1 MKLWFEINIVSVA
14 RMGAALAGMT
24 MSLSPEIFPAALD
37 ADRDAKLIE
46 SLEGLRAADIR
57 LATIHYRLARANLA
71 LCDRRTRLSGLVLH
85 QLSSYDTT
93 LRPLARSY
101 FEFSTPIAVAGV
113 IGNTPAARAGFKAG
127 DSIAAIDEDS
137 VDNGTLSGADVTT
150 IEDRIAGVSAN
161 KQISLAII
169 RSGIGSTILTDTE
182 DACAGH
188 AEVGVSR
195 SFNAATDGTTI
206 QINSALMNLL
216 PADDELAPIV
226 AHEMAHIILRHQE
239 RLTAARVDRGL
250 FRDFGRNARLIRQ
263 TEIEADRL
271 SVYLLANAGYDA
283 TQASH
288 YLQAHAGPHH
298 VNSILAGKTH
308 LRVKVRIALL
318 DSEAATAMQAA
329 ERPIVPQ
336 WISARDQPL
345 R

>member
-1 MKLWFEINIVSVA
+1 MKLWFEINLLSVA
-14 RMGAALAGMT
+14 KMGAALAGMAL
-24 MSLSPEIFPAALD
+24 SLSPGIFPAALG

-46 SLEGLRAADIR
+46 SLEGLRTADIR
-57 LATIHYRLARANLA
+57 LAAIHYRLARANLA

-85 QLSSYDTT
+85 QLSSYDTA

-101 FEFSTPIAVAGV
+101 FGFATPIAVAGV
-113 IGNTPAARAGFKAG
+113 IGSTPAARAGFKAG
-127 DSIAAIDEDS
+127 DSIAAIEDDS
-137 VDNGTLSGADVTT
+137 IDSSALSGADVQL
-150 IEDRIAGVSAN
+150 IEDRLARASAN

-169 RSGIGSTILTDTE
+169 RNGISSTILIDPE
-182 DACAGH
+182 DACAGY

-195 SFNAATDGTTI
+195 SLNAATDGTTI
-206 QINSALMNLL
+206 QVNSALMNLL
-216 PADDELAPIV
+216 PADDDLAPIV
-226 AHEMAHIILRHQE
+226 AHELAHIILRHQE
-239 RLTAARVDRGL
+239 RLTASRVDRGL
-250 FRDFGRNARLIRQ
+250 LRDFGRNARLIRQ

-288 YLQAHAGPHH
+288 YLQAYAGPLHI
-298 VNSILAGKTH
+298 NSILAGKTH
-308 LRVKVRIALL
+308 LRGKDRIALL
-318 DSEAATAMQAA
+318 DGEAAKAMQAV